1 MKKQDKVKKQK
12 KSTVNQSTVMVN
24 YPVGDFLVRV
34 KNASL
39 ADRKEVVTSFSNKI
53 LAVAT
58 ALKKLGVL
66 NEVEKKE
73 GVLSA
78 SLAYKKKEPV
88 LLDLKLVSRPGLRI
102 YMGVDEIESVRGP
115 FIFLLSTP
123 KGILSGKEAIKLGV
137 GGEVIAKIW

>member
-1 MKKQDKVKKQK
+1 
-12 KSTVNQSTVMVN
+12 MVN
-24 YPVGDFLVRV
+24 YPVGDFLIRI
-34 KNASL
+34 KNAAR
-39 ADRKEVVTSFSNKI
+39 ADKKEVVTSFSNKI
-53 LAVAT
+53 MAVAS
-58 ALKKLGVL
+58 ALKKLGYL

-88 LLDLKLVSRPGLRI
+88 LLDLKLVSRPGLRT
-102 YMGVDEIESVRGP
+102 YMNVDELGSVRGP

-123 KGILSGKEAIKLGV
+123 AGILSGKEAIKKGV